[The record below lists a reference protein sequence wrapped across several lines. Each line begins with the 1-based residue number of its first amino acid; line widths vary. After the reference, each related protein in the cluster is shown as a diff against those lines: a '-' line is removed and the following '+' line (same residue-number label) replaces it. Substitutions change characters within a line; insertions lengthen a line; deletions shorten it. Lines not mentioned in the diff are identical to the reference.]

1 MASQRTKN
9 IRKKE
14 SPAGAWIPFVRPS
27 IISLPHV
34 LARFALGFRA
44 GDDAAS
50 AAVLVVTDKIEL
62 QMDDDSIRTFTVGG
76 AETFFTLSITED

>member
-1 MASQRTKN
+1 MASLRTKN

-14 SPAGAWIPFVRPS
+14 SPAGSWIPFVRPV

-34 LARFALGFRA
+34 LSRFAMGFRA

-50 AAVLVVTDKIEL
+50 AAALIVTDKIEL

-76 AETFFTLSITED
+76 EKDFFTLSITED